1 MELRNAAV
9 LVTGASQ
16 GLGAALARELG
27 RAGAKLVLVARG
39 ADALEAVVK
48 EIRAA
53 GGEAYALTVDVSD
66 KNAVYAL
73 AGAAS
78 ALIGPIDVVIHNAST
93 LGPVPL
99 PLLLDTECEDLDHVL
114 ATNLVG
120 PFRITK
126 AIAGGMVLRR
136 RGAVLFVSSDA
147 STSAYARWGS
157 YSVSKAALDHL
168 ARIWAAELEGTGV
181 RFLSVDPGEMNT
193 KMHADAMPEADP
205 ATLTNP
211 AEVAKKVTSM
221 LREIERIPSG
231 TRLEASSWVPTEG
244 GTK

>member
-1 MELRNAAV
+1 MNMRGAAV
-9 LVTGASQ
+9 LITGASQ

-39 ADALEAVVK
+39 ADALEGVVK

-53 GGEAYALTVDVSD
+53 GGEAHALSVDVSD

-78 ALIGPIDVVIHNAST
+78 ALVGPIDVVVHNAST

-136 RGAVLFVSSDA
+136 RGAVVFVSSDA

-168 ARIWAAELEGTGV
+168 SRIWAAELEGTGV

-205 ATLTNP
+205 ASLTDP
-211 AEVAKKVTSM
+211 GAVAKKIASM
-221 LREIERIPSG
+221 LGGIERIPSG
-231 TRLEASSWVPTEG
+231 TRLEASTWVPTVG
-244 GTK
+244 GAE